1 MSLEHYCQIKRGFF
15 VLRGCGQLAPHICH
29 VCSRAVCQ
37 EHARLAGTTLRCL
50 ECLASDQEATTEPET
65 YDWQWVYYYR
75 QAYEADGDATPPPT
89 YDDNDVQAFEQPDR
103 EALQTDD
110 DGDDSA
116 LES

>member
-1 MSLEHYCQIKRGFF
+1 MSLEYYCQIKRGFF

-29 VCSRAVCQ
+29 VCSGAVCQ
-37 EHARLAGTTLRCL
+37 EHARLAETTLRCL

-75 QAYEADGDATPPPT
+75 QAYEADGDATLPPT

-110 DGDDSA
+110 GDDSA